1 MIETDQITYNE
12 VTKFIHN
19 RIELYSELNNKNYEL
34 SMFDVLDEIAA
45 DLEQH
50 WEDGNDSSPRPKIV
64 NRIISK
70 MFGPQYK

>member
-1 MIETDQITYNE
+1 MRETDQIRYSE
-12 VTKFIHN
+12 VTKFIHD

-34 SMFDVLDEIAA
+34 SMYDVFDEIAA
-45 DLEQH
+45 DLEHH
-50 WEDGNDSSPRPKIV
+50 WEDKNNSSPQPKIV

>member
-1 MIETDQITYNE
+1 MIKDEISYNE
-12 VTKFIHN
+12 VTKFIHD

-34 SMFDVLDEIAA
+34 SMFDVFDEIAM
-45 DLEQH
+45 DLEHH
-50 WEDGNDSSPRPKIV
+50 WEDEDGSSPRPKIV